1 MFALV
6 GNPPQTTMAT
16 NASFTSPLAH
26 AIPSAGAFAP
36 QIESVVDAVMNA
48 SLLTWIFTI
57 LALAVA
63 YDQSE

>member
-1 MFALV
+1 
-6 GNPPQTTMAT
+6 MAT